1 MDVRDRLLIK
11 LVTFMCII
19 LTSILGYATKEL
31 SEIGDNLMKL
41 NTKIALIIQRVEYQE
56 RQINEIKTDLK
67 K

>member
-1 MDVRDRLLIK
+1 
-11 LVTFMCII
+11 
-19 LTSILGYATKEL
+19 
-31 SEIGDNLMKL
+31 MKL